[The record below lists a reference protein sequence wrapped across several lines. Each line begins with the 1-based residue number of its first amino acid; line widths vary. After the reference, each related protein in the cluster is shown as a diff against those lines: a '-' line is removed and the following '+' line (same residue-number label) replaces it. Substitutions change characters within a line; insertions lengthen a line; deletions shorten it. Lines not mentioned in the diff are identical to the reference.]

1 MSELQE
7 VFRRFGS
14 EPQAFKALVK
24 LSVRAK
30 AYDLGIR
37 MAIRHYGE
45 RLRKGELSTSS
56 EAWVGAFP
64 MGYQTVIQGAA
75 PQHVD
80 PYLVAG
86 LIREESLYNPRAVS
100 AVGAMGLMQLMPD
113 TAKRVARKVG
123 MPFWQSDPEGL
134 FEPERNIRLG
144 SWYLGE
150 LIRDFQGNL
159 VYAVAS
165 YNAGPSAVKR
175 WIARNGDRPLDEFIE
190 QIGYKETRGYVKRV
204 LGSYW
209 IYKTVFDQGCPPVS
223 LDTFC

>member
-1 MSELQE
+1 M
-7 VFRRFGS
+7 
-14 EPQAFKALVK
+14 
-24 LSVRAK
+24 
-30 AYDLGIR
+30 
-37 MAIRHYGE
+37 
-45 RLRKGELSTSS
+45 
-56 EAWVGAFP
+56 
-64 MGYQTVIQGAA
+64 A

-86 LIREESLYNPRAVS
+86 LIREESLYNPRALS
-100 AVGAMGLMQLMPD
+100 AVGAMGLMQLMPE

-123 MPFWQSDPEGL
+123 MPFWPSDSEGL
-134 FEPERNIRLG
+134 FDPERNIRLG

-150 LIRDFQGNL
+150 LINDFHGNL

-165 YNAGPSAVKR
+165 YNAGPSAVRR
-175 WIARNGDRPLDEFIE
+175 WIAKYGHRPLDEFIE

-209 IYKTVFDQGCPPVS
+209 IYKTIFDQGCLPVS